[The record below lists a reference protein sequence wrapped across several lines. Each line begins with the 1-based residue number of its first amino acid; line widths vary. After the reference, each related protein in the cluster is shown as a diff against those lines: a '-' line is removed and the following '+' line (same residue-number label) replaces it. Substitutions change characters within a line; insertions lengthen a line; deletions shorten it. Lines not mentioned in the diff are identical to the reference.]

1 MKNDSRPTVA
11 KILESA
17 DQRQRVLI
25 VARRDGGFALVA
37 QKWRRNVYEGRVVAE
52 GWVSLPASI
61 SIYET
66 IEIAEREA
74 RAQFRWLFEAR

>member
-1 MKNDSRPTVA
+1 MRDHLQRNVE

-17 DQRQRVLI
+17 NQTHRVLI
-25 VARRDGGFALVA
+25 VARHNGAFALVV
-37 QKWRRNVYEGRVVAE
+37 QKWYRNVHKGRVVAQ
-52 GWVSLPASI
+52 GWASLPASN

-74 RAQFRWLFEAR
+74 RAQFRWLA